1 METKSKQHISY
12 LAKIIKNLTSFLYRK
27 VNISFPTKKTPKDPS
42 ENFEKI
48 NFSSLKWMGKNL
60 YVKLCV
66 YGIEKCLCR
75 KSKRIIKDTNTY
87 TDLMDYFFL
96 EILKRV

>member
-1 METKSKQHISY
+1 
-12 LAKIIKNLTSFLYRK
+12 
-27 VNISFPTKKTPKDPS
+27 
-42 ENFEKI
+42 
-48 NFSSLKWMGKNL
+48 MGKNL

-87 TDLMDYFFL
+87 TDLMDYFVSRNI
-96 EILKRV
+96 EKSLKIKWRK